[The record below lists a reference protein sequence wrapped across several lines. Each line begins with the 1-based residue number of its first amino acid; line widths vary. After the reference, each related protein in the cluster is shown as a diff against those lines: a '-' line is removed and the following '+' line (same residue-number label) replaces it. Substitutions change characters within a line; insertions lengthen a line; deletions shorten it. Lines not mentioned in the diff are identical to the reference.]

1 MTSLDEFVASM
12 PKVELHVHLEGSI
25 QPSTLLT
32 LAERNGVQLPAE
44 DLQGLREF
52 YRYTDLDHFMLV
64 YNTVCSCLRTPEDL
78 SLIVYQFGAEMARQN
93 IRYAEVTPTPWSLHR
108 DTGLAFEEI
117 LDALNDG
124 RIRAARD
131 FGVRMCWIFGITR
144 DDLDSRL
151 TVARWAVQSRS
162 LGTVALGLGGSES
175 RYPPELFE
183 DAFSYAT
190 HGGLHSVPHAGE
202 TLGPES
208 VWTALDRLHADR
220 IGHGVRSVED
230 PALIAHLVER
240 QIPLEICPTSNVRI
254 GLYDSYGEHPLRRLW
269 DAGALVTVHSDDPP
283 MMDTTLT
290 REYGVLVEEFGFDR
304 VSLERVSLNAVQ
316 ASFLPQTDKAEL
328 DRAFRT
334 EFERLLGSET
344 A

>member
-78 SLIVYQFGAEMARQN
+78 SLIVYQFGA
-93 IRYAEVTPTPWSLHR
+93 
-108 DTGLAFEEI
+108 EI